1 MATVLRHKDN
11 PEGKMTLGEHFRE
24 FRRRVLISVIAVFGG
39 GVVGWLLY
47 DRVMQ
52 WLQEPLLQVAAERHV
67 AIDDVRLNFGAN
79 GVTDAFG
86 IKLKI
91 ALWIGIIISSPVWLW
106 EIWAFLAPGLTKK
119 EKRTG
124 RLFLG
129 AAVPLFLLGCYASTL
144 ALPNAVRFLLGITPE
159 GAVNYTNA
167 EAYIAFTTK
176 FILAFGIAFL
186 LPVFLVGLNAA
197 HVFPGRIMLKG
208 WRVAVMVIAVFA
220 AMMSPSPDAW
230 SMLALGVPMVVL
242 YFAAVGIS
250 LFMDR
255 RREKR
260 DRPDWADL
268 PDDDRSAL

>member
-1 MATVLRHKDN
+1 MAVLRHKDN

-24 FRRRVLISVIAVFGG
+24 FRRRLLISAIAIVLC
-39 GVVGWLLY
+39 GVVGWLVY
-47 DRVMQ
+47 GHVMT
-52 WLQEPLLQVAAERHV
+52 WLQQPLLDVAAQRHV
-67 AIDDVRLNFGAN
+67 SIDDVRLNFGAN

-86 IKLKI
+86 IKLKMS
-91 ALWIGIIISSPVWLW
+91 LWIGLILACPIWLW
-106 EIWAFLAPGLTKK
+106 EVWAFLAPGLLQK
-119 EKRTG
+119 EKRAG
-124 RLFLG
+124 RIFLC
-129 AAVPLFLLGCYASTL
+129 AAIPLFALGCYASTL

-167 EAYIAFTTK
+167 EAYISFTTK

-186 LPVFLVGLNAA
+186 LPVFLVGLNAV
-197 HVFPGRIMLKG
+197 HVFPGRVMLKG

-250 LFMDR
+250 IVMDR
-255 RREKR
+255 RRER
-260 DRPDWADL
+260 SGRPDWADL